1 MAEFYRDFSDF
12 IADHFKGKL
21 QKISVNAG
29 FTCPNRDG
37 TVGTG
42 GCTYCNNQSFNPDY
56 CRPTLSVSGQIERGK
71 EFFGR
76 KYPDMEYLAYF
87 QAYTS
92 THGDVSRLID
102 LYDEALAVPGVR
114 GLVIGTRPD
123 CMPDSLLER
132 LFELNKRHFVL
143 IEYGAESSH
152 DRTLRLIN
160 RCHDWKCTEDA
171 VMRTSDAGIPV
182 GLHLIMGLPGETEDD
197 ILLTVDRVS
206 RLPLQTV
213 KLHQLQLIK
222 GTRMAVDVESGI
234 YDIKRY
240 IVDEYIDLCCR
251 VVERMN
257 PAIAIERFTSQSP
270 AELLLYP
277 RWGLKNYEFV
287 NLLNNR
293 LRRLGIRQGTLFRDA
308 DCHGPGAQ

>member
-1 MAEFYRDFSDF
+1 MAELYRDFSDF
-12 IADHFKGKL
+12 IAGYFKGKI

-42 GCTYCNNQSFNPDY
+42 GCTYCNNQAFNPDY
-56 CRPTLSVSGQIERGK
+56 CHPALSVIGQIEKGK
-71 EFFGR
+71 EFFAR
-76 KYPDMEYLAYF
+76 KYPSMEYLAYF

-92 THGDVSRLID
+92 THGDMARLMD
-102 LYDEALAVPGVR
+102 AYGEALSVDGVR

-123 CMPDSLLER
+123 CMPDELLER
-132 LFELNKRHFVL
+132 LSALNRSKFIL

-152 DRTLRLIN
+152 DCTLRLIN

-171 VMRTSDAGIPV
+171 VMRTSKAGIPV

-197 ILLTVDRVS
+197 MLLTVDRVS
-206 RLPLQTV
+206 QLPLQTV
-213 KLHQLQLIK
+213 KLHQLQLLK
-222 GTRMAVDVESGI
+222 GTRMAADVDNGV
-234 YDIKRY
+234 YDIRRY
-240 IVDEYIDLCCR
+240 TVDEYIDLCCR

-257 PAIAIERFTSQSP
+257 PDIAIERFTSQSP
-270 AELLLYP
+270 AGLLLYP

-293 LRRLGIRQGTLFRDA
+293 LRKLGIRQGALFSNT
-308 DCHGPGAQ
+308 DCHVSGAQ

>member
-12 IADHFKGKL
+12 IAERFKGKL

-37 TVGTG
+37 TLGTG

-56 CRPTLSVSGQIERGK
+56 CCPALSVTRQIEKGK
-71 EFFGR
+71 EFFAR
-76 KYPDMEYLAYF
+76 KYPDMSYLAYF

-92 THGDVSRLID
+92 THGSVARLMD
-102 LYDEALAVPGVR
+102 LYGEALSVAGVK

-123 CMPDSLLER
+123 CMPDMLLER
-132 LFELNKRHFVL
+132 LAELNKEKFVL

-152 DRTLRLIN
+152 NKTLRLIN
-160 RCHDWKCTEDA
+160 RCHDWECTENA
-171 VMRTSDAGIPV
+171 VMRTSGAGIQV

-197 ILLTVDRVS
+197 MLLTVDRVS
-206 RLPLQTV
+206 QLPLQTV
-213 KLHQLQLIK
+213 KLHQLQLVK
-222 GTRMAVDVESGI
+222 GTRMAADVAAGL
-234 YDIKRY
+234 YDIRRY
-240 IVDEYIDLCCR
+240 TVDEYIDLCCR

-257 PAIAIERFTSQSP
+257 PDIAIERFTSQSP
-270 AELLLYP
+270 EGLLLYP

-293 LRRLGIRQGTLFRDA
+293 LRKLGIRQGTLFRA
-308 DCHGPGAQ
+308 AYCHERGAQ

>member
-12 IADHFKGKL
+12 IAERFKGKL

-37 TVGTG
+37 TLGTG

-56 CRPTLSVSGQIERGK
+56 CRPALSVTRQIEKGK
-71 EFFGR
+71 EFFAR
-76 KYPDMEYLAYF
+76 KYPDMSYLAYF

-92 THGDVSRLID
+92 THGSVARLMD
-102 LYDEALAVPGVR
+102 LYGEALSVAGVK

-123 CMPDSLLER
+123 CMPDMLLER
-132 LFELNKRHFVL
+132 LAELNKEKFVL

-152 DRTLRLIN
+152 NKTLRLIN
-160 RCHDWKCTEDA
+160 RCHDWECTENA
-171 VMRTSDAGIPV
+171 VMRTSGAGIPV

-197 ILLTVDRVS
+197 MLLTVDRVS
-206 RLPLQTV
+206 QLPLQTV
-213 KLHQLQLIK
+213 KLHQLQLVK
-222 GTRMAVDVESGI
+222 GTRMAADVAAGL
-234 YDIKRY
+234 YDIRRY
-240 IVDEYIDLCCR
+240 TVDEYIDLCCR

-257 PAIAIERFTSQSP
+257 PDIAIERFTSQSP
-270 AELLLYP
+270 EGLLLYP

-293 LRRLGIRQGTLFRDA
+293 LRKLGIRQGTLFRDA
-308 DCHGPGAQ
+308 YCHERGAQ